1 MSTNSTK
8 KGTDWMK
15 MTQFVIFCVSCVAA
29 TMIWYFAQQDRLSEK
44 YDGTFVSKTEL
55 QLVTQRLEVLEDSI
69 KNLKNDFT
77 YRLQKM
83 EDTNNEI
90 VDLITDIRLTM
101 AKGSGN

>member
-1 MSTNSTK
+1 MTTNGTK
-8 KGTDWMK
+8 KGTDWMRI
-15 MTQFVIFCVSCVAA
+15 TQFVIFCISIVTA
-29 TMIWYFAQQDRLSEK
+29 TMLWYFAQQDKMSDR

-69 KNLKNDFT
+69 KNLKNDFS

-90 VDLITDIRLTM
+90 VDLITDIRLAM
-101 AKGSGN
+101 ARDSGD